1 MTSRMARKCSDASR
15 ATYAGP
21 PLDRP
26 INEAEYRRVFAALV
40 QYGADGILV
49 NDEIEDITN
58 HKLIAEL
65 ARPCGGRA
73 T

>member
-26 INEAEYRRVFAALV
+26 INEVEYRRVFAALV

-49 NDEIEDITN
+49 NDEIE
-58 HKLIAEL
+58 E
-65 ARPCGGRA
+65 
-73 T
+73 